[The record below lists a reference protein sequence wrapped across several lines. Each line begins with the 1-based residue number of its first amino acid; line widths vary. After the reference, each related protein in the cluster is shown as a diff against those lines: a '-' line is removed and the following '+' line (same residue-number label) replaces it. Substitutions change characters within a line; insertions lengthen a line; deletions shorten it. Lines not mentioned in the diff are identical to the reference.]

1 MGKMHIYD
9 DLIQNYLPLP
19 QPFDELFTIIAD
31 QIGLSYGFSCCNL
44 GSAKFQLEGEKTLN
58 AGSEGGC
65 THLDLVGIISLR
77 PSIDDPY
84 A

>member
-31 QIGLSYGFSCCNL
+31 HIGLSYGFSCCNL
-44 GSAKFQLEGEKTLN
+44 GSAKFQLEGERERGRSGKSFSK
-58 AGSEGGC
+58 AKGKK
-65 THLDLVGIISLR
+65 
-77 PSIDDPY
+77 
-84 A
+84 